1 MLKVIILSFLE
12 YGQLFLKDSLT
23 ENLFL
28 KMILLYLNRKAC
40 IQRRCDNR
48 YLTCNTTGNELIM
61 YNWLLPNRTAV
72 TSNIL
77 QRANINRS
85 DAGIYNCTA
94 LSTAGKKT
102 LTTFT
107 TTTITVFCK
116 CTINMFFIC
125 T

>member
-12 YGQLFLKDSLT
+12 YCQLFLKDSLT

-40 IQRRCDNR
+40 VQRRCGSR
-48 YLTCNTTGNELIM
+48 YLTSHTTGNELIM
-61 YNWLLPNRTAV
+61 HNWLLPNRTTV

-102 LTTFT
+102 LTAFT

-116 CTINMFFIC
+116 CTSNMFFIC

>member
-12 YGQLFLKDSLT
+12 YCQLFLKDSLA

-28 KMILLYLNRKAC
+28 EMILLYLNRKAC
-40 IQRRCDNR
+40 VQRRCGSR
-48 YLTCNTTGNELIM
+48 YLTSNTTGNELIM
-61 YNWLLPNRTAV
+61 HNWLLPNRTTV

-102 LTTFT
+102 LTAFT
-107 TTTITVFCK
+107 TTTRTVFCK

-125 T
+125 A